1 MLHSSSPFNLIQT
14 GVYLLQ
20 TCHENAKNLGDSLL
34 QIVNESA
41 DIVVFQDAKG
51 CLASRALNELE
62 LDSVHFNFFDFERC
76 VVAVW
81 AVRHIPVPSGI
92 GEYESRSS
100 RALVGRTWMIGG
112 NFSEERRSWS
122 A

>member
-1 MLHSSSPFNLIQT
+1 MLSSTCSFNLIQT
-14 GVYLLQ
+14 GVHLLQ
-20 TCHENAKNLGDSLL
+20 TCYEDAKNLGDSLL
-34 QIVNESA
+34 QIVNELA
-41 DIVVFQDAKG
+41 NLVVFKDANRS
-51 CLASRALNELE
+51 LASRALNELE

-76 VVAVW
+76 VVTVW

-112 NFSEERRSWS
+112 NFSE
-122 A
+122 